1 MDMQQPLI
9 SVITPVYRSEEILAR
24 AVGSLLAQDFP
35 DWEAVIVDDGS
46 PDPSWRV
53 VQAYSWIDPRI
64 RTIHQAH
71 AGACITRNRG
81 IAEARGDY
89 LLFLD
94 ADDWMES
101 DALSALHGACEKN
114 GWIAAHG
121 SLRYVTPEGH
131 PTSWEGGYKGDP
143 DLFDAISCSNVLS
156 VPSAALVRRS
166 VLNEIGTFD
175 PSLVHCGDWDLWAR
189 LARHDGTIGRVDQ
202 TVTNYRMRPGS
213 LSRSPR
219 TLLRDAMT
227 TLRRIHAPDARVLN
241 SKPRL
246 AQGADMMEL
255 ASRICY
261 FAVYAAGLAVSGGR
275 YEPAEAVLEMVPRW
289 TELDPQRAA
298 EFIFYAVCFAHCCG
312 PEGVSQFW
320 PDIVEPLH
328 HLLAEIERLSRTR
341 GLAGRMIEA
350 MDGYSEERLSTL
362 PQRMPE
368 PAKVTPQGAEVF
380 STAYET
386 FAHDALRSLAEQHN
400 SYDEGSHHGL

>member
-24 AVGSLLAQDFP
+24 AVGSLLAQDFR

-46 PDPSWRV
+46 PDSSWRV

-64 RTIHQAH
+64 RTIRQVH
-71 AGACITRNRG
+71 AGACIARNTG

-121 SLRYVTPEGH
+121 LLRYVTPEGH
-131 PTSWEGGYKGDP
+131 PTSWEGGYRDDA
-143 DLFDAISCSNVLS
+143 DLFDAISRSNVIS
-156 VPSAALVRRS
+156 VPSAALLRRS

-175 PSLVHCGDWDLWAR
+175 PSLVHCGDWDLWGR
-189 LARHDGTIGRVDQ
+189 LARLDGAIGRIDQ
-202 TVTNYRMRPGS
+202 IVTNYRMRPGS

-219 TLLRDAMT
+219 TLLRDAIT
-227 TLRRIHAPDARVLN
+227 TLRRIHAPDSRVLR
-241 SKPRL
+241 PRARH
-246 AQGADMMEL
+246 AQGADIAEL

-275 YEPAEAVLEMVPRW
+275 YEPAEAVLDLVPRW
-289 TELDPQRAA
+289 TELNPQRAA
-298 EFIFYAVCFAHCCG
+298 EFVFYAVCFAHCCG
-312 PEGVSQFW
+312 PAGVSQFW

-328 HLLAEIERLSRTR
+328 HLLAEMERRSRTP
-341 GLAGRMIEA
+341 GLAGQMIEA
-350 MDGYSEERLSTL
+350 IDNCGEEQLSSL
-362 PQRMPE
+362 PGR
-368 PAKVTPQGAEVF
+368 TPDPSTIAPPGVEIF
-380 STAYET
+380 SAAYEN
-386 FAHDALRSLAEQHN
+386 FAHNALRSLAQQQD
-400 SYDEGSHHGL
+400 S